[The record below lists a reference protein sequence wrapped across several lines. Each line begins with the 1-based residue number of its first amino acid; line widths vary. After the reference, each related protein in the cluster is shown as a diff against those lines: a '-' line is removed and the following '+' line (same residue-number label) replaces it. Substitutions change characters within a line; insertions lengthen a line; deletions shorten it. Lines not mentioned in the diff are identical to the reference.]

1 MALTDGD
8 RRRRFKVTPDMQRAK
23 RPVSRPIAGPYGHPY
38 HPALVTVPI
47 GAWSASLIFDIG
59 SRLVSKPALLTT
71 GSKWLIVIGIAG
83 AIAASIA
90 GFLDLASLAE
100 GTAVYRTACAHMTIN
115 LALIFAYVA
124 NFEWRERV
132 PARTAPVSAG
142 MLALSG
148 ACVALL
154 AVSGFLGGRLAY
166 RYGVR
171 VADEATQAAG
181 YRVGRHNA

>member
-8 RRRRFKVTPDMQRAK
+8 RHRRLKVMPDMERAK

-47 GAWSASLIFDIG
+47 GAWSASLIFDIA

-83 AIAASIA
+83 AIVASIA
-90 GFLDLASLAE
+90 GFLDLASLPQ
-100 GTAVYRTACAHMTIN
+100 GTAVYRTACAHMAIN
-115 LALIFAYVA
+115 LTLIFAYVGD
-124 NFEWRERV
+124 FEWRERV
-132 PARTAPVSAG
+132 PARMAPVSAG

-171 VADEATQAAG
+171 VADEASQAAG
-181 YRVGRHNA
+181 YRVG

>member
-1 MALTDGD
+1 M
-8 RRRRFKVTPDMQRAK
+8 TPDMQRAK
-23 RPVSRPIAGPYGHPY
+23 RPVSRLIAGAYGHPY

-47 GAWSASLIFDIG
+47 GAWSASLIFDVA
-59 SRLVSKPALLTT
+59 SRLVSRPAFLTT
-71 GSKWLIVIGIAG
+71 GSRWLIVIGIAG
-83 AIAASIA
+83 AIVASIA
-90 GFLDLASLAE
+90 GFIDLASLPA
-100 GTAVYRTACAHMTIN
+100 GTAVYRTACAHMAIN
-115 LALIFAYVA
+115 LALIFAYVVD
-124 NFEWRERV
+124 FEWRERT

-148 ACVALL
+148 ACIALL

-181 YRVGRHNA
+181 FRVGRHNA